1 MPLMLTRMLKEL
13 FVPGKTRVDGS
24 PEPVARD
31 AGGNSAGFS
40 YSIDWFSWAIPG
52 WQSMFSGLSD
62 VAKVLEIGSYEGMS
76 AAWLIENVFRAGGKG
91 DLYCI
96 DTWEG
101 GVEHDPL
108 TMPAVEQ
115 RFLHNIALAR
125 SRSRSQVDIHVL
137 KGTSALHLP
146 RLLAEGNAGSF
157 DAVHV
162 DGSHQCPD
170 VLSDMVLSFAL
181 LRIGGLMICDDYVW
195 SMEEHGREDLLN
207 QPKLAIDS
215 FVNCYR
221 RKVSLK
227 AINLRQLYLRKTA
240 D

>member
-1 MPLMLTRMLKEL
+1 M
-13 FVPGKTRVDGS
+13 
-24 PEPVARD
+24 ARD
-31 AGGNSAGFS
+31 TGGNGAGFS
-40 YSIDWFSWAIPG
+40 YSVDWFSWAIPG
-52 WQSMFSGLSD
+52 WQSLFSQVSA

-76 AAWLIENVFRAGGKG
+76 AVWLIENVFSEGGKG

-101 GVEHDPL
+101 GVEHDPAA
-108 TMPAVEQ
+108 MAAVER
-115 RFLHNIALAR
+115 RFFHNIALAQ

-137 KGTSALHLP
+137 KGTSASHLA
-146 RLLAEGNAGSF
+146 RLLADGNASSF

-170 VLSDMVLSFAL
+170 VLSDLVLSFAL
-181 LRIGGLMICDDYVW
+181 LRTGGVMLCDDYLW
-195 SMEEHGREDLLN
+195 SMEEHGKEDLLN

-221 RKVSLK
+221 RKVTLK
-227 AINLRQLYLRKTA
+227 AINFRQLYLRKTA